1 MKTDIRLES
10 DTLLSGPTKMEVCVS
25 VDFSTLSTTEIDV
38 FISVE
43 FTDFGALVPSFSDD
57 TTMNV

>member
-10 DTLLSGPTKMEVCVS
+10 DTSLSGPTKIEVWVS
-25 VDFSTLSTTEIDV
+25 VDFSTNEIDV

-43 FTDFGALVPSFSDD
+43 FTDFGALVPSFSDE

>member
-1 MKTDIRLES
+1 MKRDIRLES
-10 DTLLSGPTKMEVCVS
+10 DMLLSGPTKIEVCVS
-25 VDFSTLSTTEIDV
+25 VDFSITE

-43 FTDFGALVPSFSDD
+43 LTDFGALVPSFSDE